1 MSNST
6 GNVNSRVLLTC
17 YPQRSLVSSS
27 MSLPF
32 GNTGSL
38 GPACAPD
45 RSIDLTVSHTYCP
58 CTLMKFFITS
68 RVSIPVKCS
77 IGDLRYIVGGDRPSQ
92 TSHQPLYLYISNYP
106 LSKVPNLVNVS
117 LSRNLG
123 SRLKNIWNTCAK
135 NKEIKVFN
143 TSSSLYVVIVKLPW
157 LSN

>member
-1 MSNST
+1 
-6 GNVNSRVLLTC
+6 
-17 YPQRSLVSSS
+17 

-123 SRLKNIWNTCAK
+123 SQLKIYGIRVQK
-135 NKEIKVFN
+135 IKKLKCLTLAVAFVWSLLNYHGSQTSEAAGSSKAAGVF
-143 TSSSLYVVIVKLPW
+143 SS
-157 LSN
+157 NHT